1 MKAKKNV
8 RFKYK
13 LDFMPLWEQSAHG
26 GLLDIL
32 VVTEFE
38 PGSKDE
44 SPQSNLLSYEPSAVL
59 VYRNP
64 INWEIEGKQ
73 IR

>member
-1 MKAKKNV
+1 MIEIKQSYRKSKEKKI

-13 LDFMPLWEQSAHG
+13 LGFMPLWEQSAHG

-32 VVTEFE
+32 VGTEFE

-44 SPQSNLLSYEPSAVL
+44 SPQSNLLSYGAQCCAGL
-59 VYRNP
+59 
-64 INWEIEGKQ
+64 
-73 IR
+73 